1 MRTNRRT
8 RYERRTRS
16 GHAEA
21 HVWQVVAT
29 FTVDDTPDPAYD
41 VNDHEAMAD
50 ELHATIEAALQP
62 DLANFAIDTLQ
73 CVDD

>member
-1 MRTNRRT
+1 M
-8 RYERRTRS
+8 
-16 GHAEA
+16 
-21 HVWQVVAT
+21 WQVVAT